1 VGELIWVA
9 RAIIFFLLLR
19 FVLRLLF
26 PGPSSPIRRRPGA
39 QASGERERAGG
50 ELVRDPNCG
59 TYIPKAKAIA
69 AGSGEGVKYFC
80 SAKCQQEFE
89 HHMKP

>member
-1 VGELIWVA
+1 VGLLIWIA
-9 RAIIFFLLLR
+9 RAIIFLLILR

-26 PGPSSPIRRRPGA
+26 PGPPATPRRRSAPGPDTPA
-39 QASGERERAGG
+39 ERVGG

-69 AGSGEGVKYFC
+69 VGSGEGVKYFC
-80 SAKCQQEFE
+80 SAKCRQEYE
-89 HHMKP
+89 LHMKP

>member
-1 VGELIWVA
+1 VGVLVWIA
-9 RAIIFFLLLR
+9 RAIIFLLLLR

-26 PGPSSPIRRRPGA
+26 PGPPVARRRGPA
-39 QASGERERAGG
+39 PQAPGERERVGG

-69 AGSGEGVKYFC
+69 VGSGAGVKYFC
-80 SAKCQQEFE
+80 STKCQQEFE
-89 HHMKP
+89 AK

>member
-1 VGELIWVA
+1 MGILIWIA
-9 RAIIFFLLLR
+9 RAIIFLLILR

-26 PGPSSPIRRRPGA
+26 PTPPMAPRRGAAPRPA
-39 QASGERERAGG
+39 TPPGERVGG

-69 AGSGEGVKYFC
+69 VGSGEGVKYFC

-89 HHMKP
+89 AKRA